1 MAWFEEGSPVKR
13 AWLLLFF
20 VALNLCPLVGCG
32 AQVSPSPVPASTDA
46 SVATATSAL
55 ALTATSPI
63 PATAVPATSLPEPTA
78 PPVSQPVVNAF
89 GTEMRQVDDAHGL
102 SLAVDAGVHWLRFRA
117 FAWDE
122 IEPMRTEPPAYH
134 WEVVDEDSLRNA
146 AEIGMEV
153 IAGIQYAPEWAQK
166 VPGSYCGPIRE
177 DRLPEFAQFLQA
189 LVARYSGPPY
199 HVRYWELGNEP
210 DVDPALVNAHSV
222 FGCWGDREDE
232 TYGGR
237 YYAEMLKVAY
247 PAIKSVDPQA
257 QVLIGGLLLDRPSGG
272 EDNHPRFLEGIL
284 EGGGGPFFDLVS
296 FHAYAYYGGTLGL
309 MGNPLW
315 PDSATVMPAKVAFL
329 REVLAQYG
337 YGDKPLLNTEG
348 ALLCAEASEDCFEMQ
363 AAYVPRVYAEA
374 LALGLEAQVYYAW
387 INEGWRY
394 TGLLQP
400 DLTPKPVYN
409 AYKAAAT
416 FLSQASYE
424 REVMGYPQ
432 GMVGYTFSRPDRAVR
447 VDVIWSED
455 GTARRV
461 TLPAAA
467 SAYDRYGEPLAAG
480 DAIEVDFSPVF
491 VVSPW
496 QGE

>member
-1 MAWFEEGSPVKR
+1 MKR
-13 AWLLLFF
+13 AWLPLF
-20 VALNLCPLVGCG
+20 VAALNLCFLGGCG
-32 AQVSPSPVPASTDA
+32 AQVSPTPFLVRSTASTPAVASVPAP
-46 SVATATSAL
+46 
-55 ALTATSPI
+55 TATSPS
-63 PATAVPATSLPEPTA
+63 PTTAVPATALPEPTV
-78 PPVSQPVVNAF
+78 PPVVRPGKTVF
-89 GTEMRQVDDAHGL
+89 GTEMREVDDAHGL
-102 SLAVDAGVHWLRFRA
+102 SLAVEAGVHWLRLRA
-117 FAWDE
+117 FSWDE
-122 IEPMRTEPPAYH
+122 IEPMPTDPATYH
-134 WEVVDEDSLRNA
+134 WEVVDEASLRNA
-146 AEIGMEV
+146 AEAGMEI
-153 IAGIQYAPEWAQK
+153 IAVVQFTPEWAQK
-166 VPGSYCGPIRE
+166 VPGSYCGPIQE
-177 DRLPEFAQFLQA
+177 DKLPEFARFLRA
-189 LVARYSGPPY
+189 LVARYSGEPY

-210 DVDPALVNAHSV
+210 DVDPALVSAHSV
-222 FGCWGDREDE
+222 FGCWGDRDDR

-296 FHAYAYYGGTLGL
+296 FHAYAYYGGTMGL

-329 REVLAQYG
+329 REMLAEYG
-337 YGDKPLLNTEG
+337 YGAKPLLNSEA
-348 ALLCAEASEDCFEMQ
+348 ALLCDEASEDCFEMQ

-374 LALGLEAQVYYAW
+374 LALGLEAQVYFAW
-387 INEGWRY
+387 INVGWRH

-400 DLTPKPVYN
+400 DLTPKPVYD
-409 AYKAAAT
+409 AYRAAAT
-416 FLSQASYE
+416 FLSGVSYE
-424 REVMGYPQ
+424 GKAMGYPP
-432 GMVGYTFSRPDRAVR
+432 GMGGYSFGGPDPSIR

-455 GTARRV
+455 GTAHPV
-461 TLPAAA
+461 TLPAGAA
-467 SAYDRYGEPLAAG
+467 AYDRIGEPLAGG

>member
-1 MAWFEEGSPVKR
+1 VKG
-13 AWLLLFF
+13 AWLLLIV

-32 AQVSPSPVPASTDA
+32 PQVSSTPLPASTTA
-46 SVATATSAL
+46 SVPTATSAP
-55 ALTATSPI
+55 APTATSPL
-63 PATAVPATSLPEPTA
+63 PATAVPAPSLPEPTA
-78 PPVSQPVVNAF
+78 PPVLQPVRTVF
-89 GTEMRQVDDAHGL
+89 GTEMRKVDDAHGL
-102 SLAVDAGVHWLRFRA
+102 PLAVEAGVHWLRLRA
-117 FAWDE
+117 FSWDE
-122 IEPMRTEPPAYH
+122 IEPSRTDPATYH
-134 WEVVDEDSLRNA
+134 WEAVDEDSLRNA
-146 AEIGMEV
+146 AEAGMQV
-153 IAGIQYAPEWAQK
+153 IAGIQYTPEWAQK
-166 VPGSYCGPIRE
+166 VPGSYCGPIRA
-177 DRLPEFAQFLQA
+177 DKLPEFAQFLRA

-210 DVDPALVNAHSV
+210 DVDPALVSARSV

-232 TYGGR
+232 YYGGR

-247 PAIKSVDPQA
+247 PAIKSADPQA

-272 EDNHPRFLEGIL
+272 EDNHPRFLAGIL

-296 FHAYAYYGGTLGL
+296 FHAYAYYGGTMGL

-329 REVLAQYG
+329 REVLGEYG
-337 YGDKPLLNTEG
+337 YGDKPLVNTEV
-348 ALLCAEASEDCFEMQ
+348 ALLCAEASEGCFEMQ
-363 AAYVPRVYAEA
+363 AVYAPRVYAEA

-387 INEGWRY
+387 ISRGWRH

-400 DLTPKPVYN
+400 DLAPKPVYH
-409 AYKAAAT
+409 AYKTAAT

-424 REVMGYPQ
+424 GEVIGYPR
-432 GMVGYTFSRPDRAVR
+432 GMGGYSFTGPDPTIR

-455 GTARRV
+455 GTAQRI

-467 SAYDRYGEPLAAG
+467 LAYDRYGEPLAAG

>member
-1 MAWFEEGSPVKR
+1 VKG
-13 AWLLLFF
+13 AWLLFF
-20 VALNLCPLVGCG
+20 VVALNLCPLVGCG
-32 AQVSPSPVPASTDA
+32 PQVSPTPLPASTTA
-46 SVATATSAL
+46 SVPTATSAP
-55 ALTATSPI
+55 APTATSPL
-63 PATAVPATSLPEPTA
+63 PATAVPAPSLPEPTA
-78 PPVSQPVVNAF
+78 PPVLQPVRTVF
-89 GTEMRQVDDAHGL
+89 GTEMRKVDDAHGL
-102 SLAVDAGVHWLRFRA
+102 PLAVEAGVHWLRLRA
-117 FAWDE
+117 FSWDE
-122 IEPMRTEPPAYH
+122 IEPSRTDPATYH
-134 WEVVDEDSLRNA
+134 WEAVDEDSLRNA
-146 AEIGMEV
+146 AEAGMQV
-153 IAGIQYAPEWAQK
+153 IAGIQYTPEWAQK
-166 VPGSYCGPIRE
+166 VPGSYCGPIRA
-177 DRLPEFAQFLQA
+177 DKLPEFAQFLRA

-210 DVDPALVNAHSV
+210 DVDPALVSARNV

-232 TYGGR
+232 YYGGR

-247 PAIKSVDPQA
+247 PAIKSADPQA

-272 EDNHPRFLEGIL
+272 EDNHPRFLAGIL

-296 FHAYAYYGGTLGL
+296 FHAYAYYGGTMGL

-329 REVLAQYG
+329 REVLGEYG
-337 YGDKPLLNTEG
+337 YGDKPLVNTEV
-348 ALLCAEASEDCFEMQ
+348 ALLCAEASEGCFEMQ
-363 AAYVPRVYAEA
+363 AVYAPRVYAEA

-387 INEGWRY
+387 ISRGWRH

-400 DLTPKPVYN
+400 DLAPKPVYH
-409 AYKAAAT
+409 AYKTAAT

-424 REVMGYPQ
+424 GEVIGYPR
-432 GMVGYTFSRPDRAVR
+432 GMGGYSFTGPDPTIR

-455 GTARRV
+455 GTAQRI

-467 SAYDRYGEPLAAG
+467 LAYDRYGEPLAAG